1 MHVCMYV
8 RMFARMFVRVCV
20 RAYVCPDNIHR
31 EGVGEDVRLA
41 ISHVAVG
48 VVVTLF
54 EVTEINIFGAS

>member
-1 MHVCMYV
+1 
-8 RMFARMFVRVCV
+8 MFARMFVRVCV